1 MRQNIKILDNIKN
14 QKEHLLNWQE
24 KFVCSLLRNSFNSL
38 SVYAINKEWL
48 ENYEQFIF
56 NSDNNPELS
65 NFYDTYQ
72 YLDNTN
78 LFNSLNIKE
87 LPKISVLNESCI
99 KALIGDSSLEKLKK
113 LNGRFYNKIFIV
125 EILSQKYNKIYAIF
139 FIDKNNQI
147 GQGYLSIHKLSKEKE
162 ILKNLDIS
170 NIIKEYN
177 KKNSSNNDEITLYSD
192 AFDLHIFESEKRKCN
207 YNNDVKNML
216 TFDNIN
222 KDYLKNK
229 EYNLEVSRK
238 RQQKTLKIVFQKYIR
253 ENDERNKIIKN
264 KEYTQITPKTEKKL
278 INGNDNGEKLDN
290 KEKAECSEKI
300 NEDMKPIRIIKKIQK
315 KRNISAQIS
324 NKKFGKRIHK
334 LNNDTLDLSDF
345 LPIKSIDKISFPG
358 IIGLQNIGATCYM
371 NATLQCFSNIGRLKA
386 YLLNKNIYQDLEN
399 NKNSSKKL
407 SFALAEV
414 LKNLWEKLEH
424 RFYAPNSFK
433 NLISEMNPLFKGIAA
448 NDPKDLIL
456 FLLEKMHNELNKPIN
471 NIPDNNKVPNSSN
484 FIEVYKDFFYWFENK
499 NKSIISDEFYFF
511 TNNISTCQYC
521 GTQIHNTQSNN
532 ILFFPLEEVR
542 KYKNYKHNN
551 VAIKDCFDYYGK
563 KEIYPSFYCNSC
575 KQNYQAISQTQ
586 IIRAP
591 KTLIMNFNR
600 GKGIEFNVNVIF
612 EEYLNLRK
620 YVCDNISPYYYE
632 LTGVICHFGS
642 NDMGGHFIAYCK
654 NCNNCEWYKYNDQIV
669 TKCSFNEVKGTGLP
683 YVLFYNYVEV

>member
-14 QKEHLLNWQE
+14 QKEHLLNWKKE
-24 KFVCSLLRNSFNSL
+24 FEHSLSMNSFNSL

-56 NSDNNPELS
+56 NSHNNPELN

-113 LNGRFYNKIFIV
+113 LNGRFYYKLFIV
-125 EILSQKYNKIYAIF
+125 EILCQKYNKIYTIF
-139 FIDKNNQI
+139 FIDKNHQI
-147 GQGYLSIHKLSKEKE
+147 RQGYLSIHKLSKEKE

-177 KKNSSNNDEITLYSD
+177 KKNSSNNDGITLYSD
-192 AFDLHIFESEKRKCN
+192 AFDLHIFESKKRKCN
-207 YNNDVKNML
+207 SSNDAKNML
-216 TFDNIN
+216 PYDSIN
-222 KDYLKNK
+222 KYNLKNK
-229 EYNLEVSRK
+229 ENHLEFSRK
-238 RQQKTLKIVFQKYIR
+238 KQQKTLKINFQQYIR

-264 KEYTQITPKTEKKL
+264 KEYTQITPKTENKL
-278 INGNDNGEKLDN
+278 INGNDNEEKLDN
-290 KEKAECSEKI
+290 KEIAECSKKI

-371 NATLQCFSNIGRLKA
+371 NATLQCFSNIGRLKT

-424 RFYAPNSFK
+424 RFYAPNNFK

-484 FIEVYKDFFYWFENK
+484 FIEVYKDFVYWFENK

-612 EEYLNLRK
+612 EDYLNLRK
-620 YVCDNISPYYYE
+620 YVCDNNSPYYYE

>member
-14 QKEHLLNWQE
+14 QKEHLLNWKKE
-24 KFVCSLLRNSFNSL
+24 FACSLLRNSFNSL

-48 ENYEQFIF
+48 ENYEQFIL
-56 NSDNNPELS
+56 NSHNNPELN
-65 NFYDTYQ
+65 NFYDAYQ
-72 YLDNTN
+72 FLDNTN

-87 LPKISVLNESCI
+87 LPNISVLNESCI

-113 LNGRFYNKIFIV
+113 LNGRFYYKIFFV

-139 FIDKNNQI
+139 FIDKNNEI
-147 GQGYLSIHKLSKEKE
+147 GQGYLSIHKLSKEEE
-162 ILKNLDIS
+162 ILNNLDIS

-177 KKNSSNNDEITLYSD
+177 KKNSSNNDGITLHTD
-192 AFDLHIFESEKRKCN
+192 AFDLHIFESKKRKCN
-207 YNNDVKNML
+207 SSNDAKNMSPY
-216 TFDNIN
+216 DNIN
-222 KDYLKNK
+222 KNNLKNK
-229 EYNLEVSRK
+229 ENHLEFSRK
-238 RQQKTLKIVFQKYIR
+238 KQQKTLKIVLKQYIR

-264 KEYTQITPKTEKKL
+264 KEYTQITPKTENKL

-290 KEKAECSEKI
+290 KEKAECSKKI
-300 NEDMKPIRIIKKIQK
+300 NEDMRPKRIIKKIQK

-334 LNNDTLDLSDF
+334 LNNETLDLSDF

-371 NATLQCFSNIGRLKA
+371 NATLQCFSNIGRLKT

-424 RFYAPNSFK
+424 RFYAPNNFK

-471 NIPDNNKVPNSSN
+471 NIPDNNKVPNSCN
-484 FIEVYKDFFYWFENK
+484 FIEVYKDFVYWFENK

-542 KYKNYKHNN
+542 KYKNYNHNN
-551 VAIKDCFDYYGK
+551 VAILDCFDYYGK

-575 KQNYQAISQTQ
+575 NQNYQAISQTQ

-620 YVCDNISPYYYE
+620 YVCDNNSPYYYE

>member
-14 QKEHLLNWQE
+14 QKEHLLNWQKE
-24 KFVCSLLRNSFNSL
+24 FVCSLLRNSFNSL

-48 ENYEQFIF
+48 DNYEQFIF
-56 NSDNNPELS
+56 NSQNNSELS

-99 KALIGDSSLEKLKK
+99 KALIGDSNLEKLKK
-113 LNGRFYNKIFIV
+113 LNGRFYYKIFIV

-162 ILKNLDIS
+162 ILKNLDIP
-170 NIIKEYN
+170 NIIKNYN

-222 KDYLKNK
+222 KYYLKNK
-229 EYNLEVSRK
+229 ENNLEVSRK
-238 RQQKTLKIVFQKYIR
+238 RQQKTLKIVFQQYIR

-371 NATLQCFSNIGRLKA
+371 NATLQCFSNIGRLKT

-424 RFYAPNSFK
+424 RFYAPNNFK

-484 FIEVYKDFFYWFENK
+484 FIEVYKDFVYWFENK

-612 EEYLNLRK
+612 EDYLNLRK
-620 YVCDNISPYYYE
+620 YVCDNNSPYYYE